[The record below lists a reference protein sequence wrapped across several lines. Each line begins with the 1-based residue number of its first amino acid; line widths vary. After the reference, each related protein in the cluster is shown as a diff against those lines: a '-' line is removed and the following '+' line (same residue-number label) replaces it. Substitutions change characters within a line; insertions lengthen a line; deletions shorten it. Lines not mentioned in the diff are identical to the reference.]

1 MLDTVYDSEPL
12 PDVGYEKDSVFWLR
26 LDSPFYKR
34 DYGRWYPLSLPADEE
49 KLERVAEV
57 LGVSDIEEGRIC
69 FYGSRYQGIEEVL
82 PLSYGIRGMN
92 AFAGCLKQEKFLCSK
107 EGMEK
112 LFSALEAERPENMQ
126 EVVEI
131 AMRLELYEFLPEKIV
146 TAEDYGEYLLEEAQI
161 VLDEKI
167 APFIDI
173 EGYGFSQMEK
183 NGIVQTEH
191 GLIFRKDKPIQM
203 LPKEFEGI
211 RLFSPLTALMYGQEE
226 MADKKSE
233 LEGILE
239 ELEKNLQGTAKENME
254 YIESRFSSMELLTKA
269 SLEELSENINLSAAG
284 LQERLSEI
292 HVQISDTKE
301 QIGAALKTMD
311 QKQEENCQELMHAIE
326 EATKKIDGELEA
338 AYLQLEVLITQLSA
352 DTEADHAETL
362 KVLDGMRAS
371 LGTSMQQNLD
381 QLNASFSSLNSALEV
396 YFEKLQEA
404 QGAGQDAIG
413 ELGIDLKGNQ
423 QIILD
428 SISAHG
434 AKVQE
439 GHSGIKESITQH
451 NASMNAGLEG
461 VGNAVG
467 AYQTSMQEFLTQL
480 KTELNDQLKSVFTF
494 VSNGKQGLASALL
507 TKGMSC
513 DATYRR
519 MVSLCN

>member
-1 MLDTVYDSEPL
+1 MLKVCFQAITTGQKIWSRFPAPRQTIREMSGQLGMNAAKIVEVESDGSVFAPYLIGKEVPPEKGYKEVDFLERRMECLTRKEQQVFQEALEMEHPETLEEMVNLSCNLDKFELLEDGKVIRTGEVLDTVYDSEPL

-211 RLFSPLTALMYGQEE
+211 RLFSPLTTLMYGQEGYE
-226 MADKKSE
+226 SDEPEEITPTQLCRYVSAIKKQLIKE
-233 LEGILE
+233 QLDTEGDRGL
-239 ELEKNLQGTAKENME
+239 AE
-254 YIESRFSSMELLTKA
+254 YIRNRIL
-269 SLEELSENINLSAAG
+269 
-284 LQERLSEI
+284 R
-292 HVQISDTKE
+292 
-301 QIGAALKTMD
+301 
-311 QKQEENCQELMHAIE
+311 QKVFRMFPDVEVWQ
-326 EATKKIDGELEA
+326 GELWGV
-338 AYLQLEVLITQLSA
+338 LEIESYGKLS
-352 DTEADHAETL
+352 D
-362 KVLDGMRAS
+362 
-371 LGTSMQQNLD
+371 
-381 QLNASFSSLNSALEV
+381 
-396 YFEKLQEA
+396 
-404 QGAGQDAIG
+404 
-413 ELGIDLKGNQ
+413 
-423 QIILD
+423 
-428 SISAHG
+428 
-434 AKVQE
+434 
-439 GHSGIKESITQH
+439 
-451 NASMNAGLEG
+451 
-461 VGNAVG
+461 
-467 AYQTSMQEFLTQL
+467 
-480 KTELNDQLKSVFTF
+480 TELNAVIAEWSGQASDGWGEGFEQRPIRTEEGDLYVSFWNSGSDYFITTEEKLKD
-494 VSNGKQGLASALL
+494 ASLRHSDVGRGGI
-507 TKGMSC
+507 GM
-513 DATYRR
+513 R
-519 MVSLCN
+519 MG

>member
-1 MLDTVYDSEPL
+1 MYTLHSIYYEFELLEDGKVIRTGEVLDTVYDSEPL

-131 AMRLELYEFLPEKIV
+131 AMRLEQYEFLPEKIV

-211 RLFSPLTALMYGQEE
+211 RLFSPLTALMYGQEGYE
-226 MADKKSE
+226 SDEPEEITPTQLCRYVSAIKKQLIKE
-233 LEGILE
+233 QLDTEGDRGL
-239 ELEKNLQGTAKENME
+239 AE
-254 YIESRFSSMELLTKA
+254 YIRNRIL
-269 SLEELSENINLSAAG
+269 
-284 LQERLSEI
+284 R
-292 HVQISDTKE
+292 
-301 QIGAALKTMD
+301 
-311 QKQEENCQELMHAIE
+311 QKVFRMFPDVEVWQ
-326 EATKKIDGELEA
+326 GELWGV
-338 AYLQLEVLITQLSA
+338 LEIESYGKLS
-352 DTEADHAETL
+352 D
-362 KVLDGMRAS
+362 
-371 LGTSMQQNLD
+371 
-381 QLNASFSSLNSALEV
+381 
-396 YFEKLQEA
+396 
-404 QGAGQDAIG
+404 
-413 ELGIDLKGNQ
+413 
-423 QIILD
+423 
-428 SISAHG
+428 
-434 AKVQE
+434 
-439 GHSGIKESITQH
+439 
-451 NASMNAGLEG
+451 
-461 VGNAVG
+461 
-467 AYQTSMQEFLTQL
+467 
-480 KTELNDQLKSVFTF
+480 TELNAVIAEWSGQASDGWGEGFEQRPIRTEEGDLYVSFWNSGSDYFITTEEKLKD
-494 VSNGKQGLASALL
+494 ASLRHSDVGRGGI
-507 TKGMSC
+507 GM
-513 DATYRR
+513 R
-519 MVSLCN
+519 MG

>member
-1 MLDTVYDSEPL
+1 MLKVCFQAITTGQKIWSRVPAPRQTIREMSGQLGMNAAKIVEVESDGSVFAPYLIGKEVPPEKGYKEVDFLERRMECLTRKEQQVFQEALEMEHPETLEEMVNLSCNLDKFELLEDGKVIRTGEVLDTVYDSEPL

-211 RLFSPLTALMYGQEE
+211 RLFSPLTALMYGQEGYE
-226 MADKKSE
+226 SDE
-233 LEGILE
+233 PE
-239 ELEKNLQGTAKENME
+239 EITPT
-254 YIESRFSSMELLTKA
+254 FLT
-269 SLEELSENINLSAAG
+269 
-284 LQERLSEI
+284 
-292 HVQISDTKE
+292 T
-301 QIGAALKTMD
+301 
-311 QKQEENCQELMHAIE
+311 
-326 EATKKIDGELEA
+326 
-338 AYLQLEVLITQLSA
+338 
-352 DTEADHAETL
+352 
-362 KVLDGMRAS
+362 
-371 LGTSMQQNLD
+371 
-381 QLNASFSSLNSALEV
+381 SAL
-396 YFEKLQEA
+396 
-404 QGAGQDAIG
+404 
-413 ELGIDLKGNQ
+413 
-423 QIILD
+423 
-428 SISAHG
+428 
-434 AKVQE
+434 
-439 GHSGIKESITQH
+439 
-451 NASMNAGLEG
+451 
-461 VGNAVG
+461 
-467 AYQTSMQEFLTQL
+467 
-480 KTELNDQLKSVFTF
+480 
-494 VSNGKQGLASALL
+494 
-507 TKGMSC
+507 
-513 DATYRR
+513 R
-519 MVSLCN
+519 